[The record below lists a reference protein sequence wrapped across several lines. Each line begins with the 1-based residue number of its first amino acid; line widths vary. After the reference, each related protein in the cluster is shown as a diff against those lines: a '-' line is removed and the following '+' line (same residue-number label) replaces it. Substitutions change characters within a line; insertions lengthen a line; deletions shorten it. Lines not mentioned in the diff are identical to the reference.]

1 VMRSAAVW
9 LLILVTATGF
19 AIAGR
24 QGVAYVRAT
33 RGNYGLAQESQVRPA
48 IPVFESL
55 RALDGSSVPRDRD
68 AIVLLYSSRCKVCNY
83 NMANWISLIL
93 AANQEYPKTMV
104 AAVSVEPAES
114 QRAYWSSLSDEGV
127 RLFTSPNV
135 TALTTSLGTDNV
147 PSTIVIHDG
156 KIVGNFLGILGPA
169 RQARALRLLQ

>member
-1 VMRSAAVW
+1 MRSAALW

-24 QGVAYVRAT
+24 QGVAYARAT
-33 RGNYGLAQESQVRPA
+33 RGDYGLAQESQVRPA

-68 AIVLLYSSRCKVCNY
+68 AIILLYNTGCNACNY
-83 NMANWISLIL
+83 NMANWMSLIL

-104 AAVSVEPAES
+104 AAVSVEPTES
-114 QRAYWSSLSDEGV
+114 QQTYWSLLSDEGV
-127 RLFTSPNV
+127 HLFTSPNV
-135 TALTTSLGTDNV
+135 AALTTSLGTKNV
-147 PSTIVIHDG
+147 PSTIVIHRG
-156 KIVGNFLGILGPA
+156 KIVGNFLGILGPV